1 MPLNSFTR
9 GQTATATGGVAAA
22 VIAMATAF
30 LQPWEGKRN
39 TTYLDTIANPPV
51 LTVCYGETDPQYA
64 YRGAS
69 YTDQECLDML
79 KSSVAAFYADMER
92 VANTDAIPVSVQ
104 ASLLELLYNVG
115 MGQFSTSTILRLANE
130 GDYAAACAQLDR
142 WVNAGGRRIQGLV
155 NRRNASEEM
164 CIRDI

>member
-1 MPLNSFTR
+1 MPLNSLTR
-9 GQTATATGGVAAA
+9 GQTATVGGGVAAA
-22 VIAMATAF
+22 VIALATSF

-51 LTVCYGETDPQYA
+51 LTTCYGETDPKYA
-64 YRGAS
+64 YVGAT

-79 KSSVAAFYADMER
+79 KVRVAEFYADLER

-115 MGQFSTSTILRLANE
+115 MTQFQTSTILRLANE
-130 GDYAAACAQLDR
+130 GKYAEACAQLDR

-155 NRRNASEEM
+155 NRRNASEAM
-164 CIRDI
+164 CIKDI